1 MIATMKATHQ
11 GNQSL
16 VLIVD
21 NKEFNRQQ
29 LRLLVEQSGYRVVE
43 AKDGTEAMNVFHQ
56 LHPDLV
62 LLNAIMPD
70 MDGFELCSMVQSIEQ
85 NKHTPILMITELE
98 DTELIE
104 RVFQVSTMDYVT
116 KPINWQVLRQRVR
129 RLIEQSQL
137 HQKLFAAKEELQR
150 LATLVT
156 IDFLTQVAN
165 RRRFEEYIDQ
175 EWRRMARL
183 QQPLSLILLD
193 VDFFKSYNDTYGHQA
208 GDRALI
214 EISKAIKNIVQ
225 RPADLVARYG
235 GEEFAVI
242 LPDTDELGA
251 TKIAERICF
260 AVRRLGITHSHS
272 QVSSHI
278 TLSAGLSTVIPDPGS
293 NFEEIITAADKALY
307 QAKAAGRDRFR
318 HNNLLVGSTWN
329 YKWHKSSEE
338 IATCE
343 SKYSGLQY

>member
-1 MIATMKATHQ
+1 MKATDQ

-29 LRLLVEQSGYRVVE
+29 LRLLLEQSGYRVVE
-43 AKDGTEAMNVFHQ
+43 AKDGTEAINVFHQ

-62 LLNAIMPD
+62 LIDAIMPD
-70 MDGFELCSMVQSIEQ
+70 MDGFECCSVLQSLEES
-85 NKHTPILMITELE
+85 KYTPVLMITELE

-104 RVFQVSTMDYVT
+104 RVFQVGAIDYVT

-137 HQKLFAAKEELQR
+137 HKKLLAANEKLQR

-175 EWRRMARL
+175 EWRRMARK

-208 GDRALI
+208 GDRALRKI
-214 EISKAIKNIVQ
+214 AKAIVDIVQ

-242 LPDTDELGA
+242 LPDTDALGA

-260 AVRRLGITHSHS
+260 AVRRLIITHSHS

-278 TLSAGLSTVIPDPGS
+278 TLSAGLSTVIPEPGS
-293 NFEEIITAADKALY
+293 NFEEIIRAADKALY
-307 QAKAAGRDRFR
+307 QAKAAGRNCFK

-329 YKWHKSSEE
+329 YKWRKSSEE
-338 IATCE
+338 IAGYKPTR
-343 SKYSGLQY
+343 SHLQY

>member
-1 MIATMKATHQ
+1 MKATHREK
-11 GNQSL
+11 QSL

-21 NKEFNRQQ
+21 NEAFNRQQ
-29 LRLLVEQSGYRVVE
+29 VRLLEQSGYRVVE
-43 AKDGTEAMNVFHQ
+43 AKDGTEAINIFQQ

-70 MDGFELCSMVQSIEQ
+70 MDGFECCSVLLSIEES
-85 NKHTPILMITELE
+85 KYTPVLMIIELE
-98 DTELIE
+98 DTKLIE
-104 RVFQVSTMDYVT
+104 RVFQVGAMDYVT
-116 KPINWQVLRQRVR
+116 KPLNRQVLHQRVK

-137 HQKLFAAKEELQR
+137 HHELLAANQELQR

-175 EWRRMARL
+175 EWRRMARE

-193 VDFFKSYNDTYGHQA
+193 VDYFKSYNDTYGHQA

-214 EISKAIKNIVQ
+214 KIAKAILDIVQ

-242 LPDTDELGA
+242 LPGTDELGA
-251 TKIAERICF
+251 TKIAEKICF
-260 AVRRLGITHSHS
+260 AVRRLVMTHSHS
-272 QVSSHI
+272 QFSSRI
-278 TLSAGLSTVIPDPGS
+278 TLSAGLSTVIPEPGS
-293 NFEEIITAADKALY
+293 NFEEIITAADQALY
-307 QAKAAGRDRFR
+307 QAKAAGRDCFK
-318 HNNLLVGSTWN
+318 HNNSLVGSICN
-329 YKWHKSSEE
+329 HKWRKSSEQ
-338 IATCE
+338 IAIAQ
-343 SKYSGLQY
+343 SM

>member
-1 MIATMKATHQ
+1 MKATHQ
-11 GNQSL
+11 GKQSL

-21 NKEFNRQQ
+21 SKEFNRQQ

-62 LLNAIMPD
+62 LLDAIMPD
-70 MDGFELCSMVQSIEQ
+70 MDGFECCSVLQSIEE
-85 NKHTPILMITELE
+85 NKHTPVLMITELE

-104 RVFQVSTMDYVT
+104 RVFQVGAMDYVS

-137 HQKLFAAKEELQR
+137 HQELLAANEELQR
-150 LATLVT
+150 LVTLVT
-156 IDFLTQVAN
+156 IDSLTQVAN
-165 RRRFEEYIDQ
+165 RRRFQEYIDQ
-175 EWRRMARL
+175 EWRRMARE

-214 EISKAIKNIVQ
+214 EISQVIKNIVQ

-242 LPDTDELGA
+242 LPDTGALGA
-251 TKIAERICF
+251 TKIAERICY
-260 AVRRLGITHSHS
+260 AVRRLAITHSHS
-272 QVSSHI
+272 QVTSHI
-278 TLSAGLSTVIPDPGS
+278 TFSAGLSTVIPEPGS

-307 QAKAAGRDRFR
+307 QAKAAGRDCFK
-318 HNNLLVGSTWN
+318 HNNLVVGSTWN
-329 YKWHKSSEE
+329 YKWRKSSEE
-338 IATCE
+338 ITRC
-343 SKYSGLQY
+343 KPMCSGLQY